1 MKYTLRQPAC
11 TGCPHD
17 LYFGEAI
24 PKKQFGVMM
33 HCGEHFCT
41 ACFVK
46 EAGQEAFDRML
57 RETDHVLCAKHYKEG
72 VFEK

>member
-24 PKKQFGVMM
+24 PKKQFGIMK
-33 HCGEHFCT
+33 HCGE
-41 ACFVK
+41 VRP
-46 EAGQEAFDRML
+46 DR
-57 RETDHVLCAKHYKEG
+57 AKVEVDERG
-72 VFEK
+72 ID

>member
-1 MKYTLRQPAC
+1 MKYTLRCPSC

-24 PKKQFGVMM
+24 PKKQFSVMM

-41 ACFVK
+41 GGKKARRFKRSDPKIASGAQNGKVPVNC
-46 EAGQEAFDRML
+46 GSMP
-57 RETDHVLCAKHYKEG
+57 
-72 VFEK
+72 